1 MNTYPTASYA
11 NGRPYS
17 PMQPRYSPP
26 ESVVCGL
33 QSAVSPHNHFD
44 SRLSTFDFSVD
55 WTAFW
60 QQISAQLHA
69 RRYAEGTRAQ
79 YRTILR
85 SFYRHARRRPAE
97 TTTALIQEYIVKL
110 TEKHYSWSW
119 IGMNISVLRSVFDK
133 LAGQTLTLHFS
144 TPKRAQT
151 LPEILSRNETRAL
164 LAAADTTRDQ
174 LMLGLLY
181 GCGLKISELR
191 HLTWGDI
198 AAGRLHL
205 RTASAETRDLE
216 IPHELLPVLDYG
228 KARCP
233 SADYIFQGRFSG
245 TPLSTRMI
253 ELTVRRARDIAG
265 ILKPVTAMTLRHSY
279 AVHCLENG
287 ESIRDL
293 QQALGHEHVKTTLQY
308 TRCILPTD
316 LESPIDPIK
325 RNQREDRQQAAD
337 CRPQTEQDRPQTAP
351 DKKSA
356 VCSLQ
361 PVVSPE
367 TLAALELPFAEPAA
381 DPSSRFYQLIKILIT
396 GRFLSRRRSGTRS
409 G

>member
-1 MNTYPTASYA
+1 MNTCPTASYA
-11 NGRPYS
+11 NGRPYT
-17 PMQPRYSPP
+17 PMQPRYSLP

-33 QSAVSPHNHFD
+33 QSAVFPIPESVVCGLQSSVTIPESSVSPFQPSAFIPHPFPQV
-44 SRLSTFDFSVD
+44 SPIALA
-55 WTAFW
+55 WPAFW

-85 SFYRHARRRPAE
+85 SFYRHARRLPAE
-97 TTTALIQEYIVKL
+97 ITASLIQEYLVKL

-133 LAGQTLTLHFS
+133 LAGQALTLHFI
-144 TPKRAQT
+144 TPKRPKA

-205 RTASAETRDLE
+205 HTASGQARDLE
-216 IPHELLPVLDYG
+216 IPPELLPVLDYG

-233 SADYIFQGRFSG
+233 SADYIFQGRYHG
-245 TPLSTRMI
+245 TALSTRMI
-253 ELTVRRARDIAG
+253 ELTIRRARNNAG

-287 ESIRDL
+287 ASIRDL
-293 QQALGHEHVKTTLQY
+293 
-308 TRCILPTD
+308 
-316 LESPIDPIK
+316 
-325 RNQREDRQQAAD
+325 
-337 CRPQTEQDRPQTAP
+337 
-351 DKKSA
+351 
-356 VCSLQ
+356 
-361 PVVSPE
+361 
-367 TLAALELPFAEPAA
+367 
-381 DPSSRFYQLIKILIT
+381 
-396 GRFLSRRRSGTRS
+396 
-409 G
+409 